1 MKASPSSPPNSAGN
15 LFLDLVE
22 RLASVEHFRG
32 LSRAEREAIVLAGR
46 IQRVS
51 KGSILFLEGE
61 PCAGMFVLLEG
72 QVNLCKG
79 IAQGQENIVAVIKP
93 IIMFNEVAA
102 LDGGPNPV
110 SARATKDCLL
120 WRISFEAFQE
130 LLQRLPNVCLGLL
143 HVLARRNRLLLE
155 QYENLTYPILARLAR
170 LLLDL
175 SQGGRIPINRRQC
188 SLEEIARR
196 IATAPEVVS
205 RTLNLLQAQGGIA
218 YDRKHIT
225 ILSPQKLAEL
235 ART

>member
-1 MKASPSSPPNSAGN
+1 MSSLSQSTDTLRHN
-15 LFLDLVE
+15 LVNQ
-22 RLASVEHFRG
+22 LARVEHFRN
-32 LSRAEREAIVLAGR
+32 LSRADLETIVLSGH
-46 IQRVS
+46 IQRVP

-79 IAQGQENIVAVIKP
+79 LSQGQENIVAVIKP

-110 SARATKDCLL
+110 TARTAQDCLL

-130 LLQRLPNVCLGLL
+130 LLQRLPNVCFGLL
-143 HVLARRNRLLLE
+143 RVLARRNRLLLD
-155 QYENLTYPILARLAR
+155 QYENLTRPILERLAR
-170 LLLDL
+170 LLLEL
-175 SQGGRIPINRRQC
+175 SQTGRLPIDRRQYP
-188 SLEEIARR
+188 LEELAHR

-205 RTLNLLQAQGGIA
+205 RTLNLLQAQGGIT

-225 ILSPQKLAEL
+225 VLSPQKLTEL